1 MLKDPKVNM
10 LLITLLLRHL
20 KGVSSTLEKYL
31 DALKKD
37 NPQEFMELLE
47 KVKDAK
53 TK

>member
-1 MLKDPKVNM
+1 VLKDPKVNM

-47 KVKDAK
+47 QLRDGKGK
-53 TK
+53 